1 MNKSFV
7 IVGPDATEAEGRQLM
22 QALKVSHRQYDFELY
37 EPYGTNTNYGI
48 MMASWVSKQRAAEA
62 LQAAKQIE
70 RTSFIWECSATTPR
84 RARKSACPKFDG
96 RSRTAAGRCANRM
109 NTECHFLPKADTR
122 CCTA

>member
-7 IVGPDATEAEGRQLM
+7 IAGPDATEAEGRQLM

-70 RTSFIWECSATTPR
+70 RTSFIWNAPPQR
-84 RARKSACPKFDG
+84 RGGRENRLAPSLTVDLARQP
-96 RSRTAAGRCANRM
+96 AGALI
-109 NTECHFLPKADTR
+109 E
-122 CCTA
+122 